1 MPDPKSDVKKLKK
14 SHMSPRSLSQKK
26 MELGDIFHIS
36 NSRTFLNSMNYG
48 YSLLLPI
55 QINSATILATV
66 DTGAQC
72 SLISLELLEKILP
85 NWKELPSCEGPTE
98 GVTASGSIFKF
109 LGNKKIPTTIGGVT
123 KEIRYAIA
131 ASSSDLLLGLGAL
144 NLFKMSLD
152 FQDQG
157 VEVTS
162 MGKSLGVFPIRDSE
176 EDFGHNLDEINAS
189 AGWCG
194 AFTAQIQANVPSNRR
209 LLVSAVDN
217 RLIVPVII
225 DSGDICD
232 QKITLMWKNDSDQ
245 NIRIRAKQQKLVY
258 EVLSPE
264 DEVYTAETLPESITV
279 PGPPLKFET
288 QDPRPINALFYR
300 GPGESA
306 VNVASVLLTASIDDL
321 PNDDEDSHPNHA
333 YMGLGIPVP
342 NNKTPAE
349 VVDEE
354 LDSKLPTHIRDG
366 IKQIFEEYPA
376 TVSMHGWDCGVLSG
390 VDGKPIYL
398 KVPLKAR
405 LPYATKYYSLPDADQ
420 EALEDIVSYLIH
432 HGLARPADA
441 EAQTGSPAFLVRR
454 GEAQYK
460 SPRVVIDIRAVNKFL
475 ACPVATPASDVMSVI
490 ESVGAGGDWASSLD
504 LRQAYWSVKMHPDSL
519 EDGVSNVY
527 LKTRTI
533 TLLRSPTGLSY
544 LPVFWRLT
552 VAGELDKADDGTWE
566 PLADGITHRAELWYD
581 DLIQCSKGNVEVHL
595 QLIRKTVARFAR
607 MQLKINIAKCNFCT
621 DLNQDFLDILGFR
634 LSKNK
639 VSISKPKE
647 TKLLETPSPKNVKEL
662 QSFLGLLNFLRP
674 LLKPSA
680 IHCATKLSE
689 LTSSKREF
697 VWTEV
702 HEKAFQTVKQM
713 IMTQENFIHLP
724 GTKQFRILYT
734 DSSEEM
740 AGGICFFL
748 DSPKDTIIGQRNLL
762 IHDTNERML
771 KTFKE
776 RMGVDE
782 RSQIFSPS
790 KGARKPV
797 PIAVQLR
804 DCVEEFVRVLDIQE
818 VPPKADFVSLLVY
831 AVNSNIRNLTRDKNL
846 KEDKIQ
852 QILADLQQNEMK
864 SKLLEDIPLVL
875 YLVSAILHRSAFYIE
890 MECDDLLVHHCCE
903 RYEDA
908 AAPIVVV
915 SEQGK
920 LHLLM
925 LFADLHL
932 QGHHMK
938 NHVQVTLEEATSPQ
952 MIFNY
957 FQKVMASTK
966 ASKMVKAQGH
976 FSKSFATNE
985 RALPIYQKE
994 ALAILYALDHFYHT
1008 VQDSKMTILVTDSTS
1023 CFFLFSRN
1031 VAQTTKKLARYSLK
1045 LQLSYPQ
1052 VRLLVVK
1059 SKQQMADFFSRLEV
1073 KKQDF
1078 FDNSL
1083 TPVGLN
1089 EEILSKYE
1097 NRLLSWQDIRDITD
1111 QESEL
1116 IVFSDKKL
1124 SGKNIKFYQELDH
1137 EPAKIH
1143 QLNVHGPFKKLNVFT
1158 QFLSRS
1164 NIIEKQKEEWD
1175 MSEID
1180 QYKHH
1185 VVKDGMLFYGNKP
1198 MLPLSLMSIV
1208 ILREHFLNMHGSKKV
1223 LKQNVLTLFHVSEL
1237 KLLDRLIDELTNR
1250 CLVCL
1255 SVKANLNR
1263 KLNYGKFSM
1272 INSEHSIQLDFIENL
1287 PFQTNLLTIV
1297 NVYSRFLTVYVMKKK
1312 STAQV
1317 INFLM
1322 SYIGSNGRIRFL
1334 TSDNASV
1341 FNNRSFER
1349 FLTRMGIYKV
1359 ESVPFHSTARSVVE
1373 KYNQIIQQGLNTL
1386 TFPNSE
1392 KWTEYLPFV
1401 TNMLNRR
1408 RFYKWKISPFEL
1420 EFGRISDEQELSEN
1434 RHEQEEV
1441 HRTHVGPSVF
1451 ARRNRANKMFAE
1463 EIEKIENMMEKAK
1476 ETRNANQN
1484 KARVETIL
1492 EHGSFVMIKN
1502 RYQAI
1507 GTSSKLKLLYEKIP
1521 YRIVSHNK
1529 GGAYYCSNIVS
1540 DVMVR
1545 RHYDDLKP
1553 IKVTHNLDAEIDV
1566 PEEIATLMYSLKVSD
1581 LQEHFPFFQEK
1592 EQSTARV
1599 TRQQRSKESDI
1610 EKMELEDLED
1620 FLQDFA
1626 EEEARGVSWKD

>member
-1 MPDPKSDVKKLKK
+1 MPDTESTLKKLNK
-14 SHMSPRSLSQKK
+14 SHMSSMSPAPDR
-26 MELGDIFHIS
+26 MELSTIMHIS
-36 NSRTFLNSMNYG
+36 NCDVFINSMNYG

-55 QINSATILATV
+55 RINQATILATV

-72 SLISLELLEKILP
+72 SLISLELLEKIFH
-85 NWKELPSCEGPTE
+85 NWRKLPSCEGPLE
-98 GVTASGSIFKF
+98 GVTASGAIFKF
-109 LGNKKIPTTIGGVT
+109 IDNKKIPTTIGGIT
-123 KEIRYAIA
+123 KDIKYAIA
-131 ASSSDLLLGLGAL
+131 AGSSDLLLGIGAL
-144 NLFKMSLD
+144 NLFKMTLD

-162 MGKSLGVFPIRDSE
+162 MGKSLGIFPIRDSE
-176 EDFGHNLDEINAS
+176 ADFGVNVEEIRAV
-189 AGWCG
+189 AGWRG
-194 AFTAQIQANVPSNRR
+194 SFTAQIHANVTANRR
-209 LLVSAVDN
+209 LLVSALDN
-217 RLIVPVII
+217 RLILPVII
-225 DSGDICD
+225 DSSDICD
-232 QKITLMWKNDSDQ
+232 QKTTLMWRNDSDQ
-245 NIRIRAKQQKLVY
+245 DYHIKANQLKLVY
-258 EVLSPE
+258 EPLNPE
-264 DEVYTAETLPESITV
+264 DEVYTTETLPKTIIV
-279 PGPPLKFET
+279 PGPPLKIET
-288 QDPRPINALFYR
+288 QDPRTINSIFYR

-306 VNVASVLLTASIDDL
+306 VEIASVLLTASIDDL
-321 PNDDEDSHPNHA
+321 PTEEEDAHPNHA
-333 YMGLGIPVP
+333 YMGMGIPVP
-342 NNKTPAE
+342 NHKTPVE

-354 LDSKLPTHIRDG
+354 LDTSLPRPVREA
-366 IKQIFEEYPA
+366 IKQIFEEYPS
-376 TVSMHGWDCGVLSG
+376 TVSMHGWDCGILSG

-405 LPYATKYYSLPDADQ
+405 LPYATRYYSLPDADQ
-420 EALEDIVSYLIH
+420 EALEDIVAYLIH
-432 HGLARPADA
+432 HNLAKPADT

-454 GEAQYK
+454 GEAQHR
-460 SPRVVIDIRAVNKFL
+460 SPRIVLDIRQVNKFI

-607 MQLKINIAKCNFCT
+607 MQLKINVAKCNFCT
-621 DLNQDFLDILGFR
+621 DLNHDFLDILGFR

-647 TKLLETPSPKNVKEL
+647 TKLLEAASPKTVKEV

-689 LTSSKREF
+689 LTSSKRDFE
-697 VWTEV
+697 WTEI

-740 AGGICFFL
+740 AGAICFFL
-748 DSPKDTIIGQRNLL
+748 DSPKDTIIGQRNLC
-762 IHDTNERML
+762 IQDTNQSMLSTFQERL
-771 KTFKE
+771 
-776 RMGVDE
+776 GVDE
-782 RSQIFSPS
+782 KTQIFSPS

-818 VPPKADFVSLLVY
+818 VPPKAEFVSLLVY
-831 AVNSNIRNLTRDKNL
+831 AVNSNIRNLTLDKNL
-846 KEDKIQ
+846 KEDKIR
-852 QILADLQQNEMK
+852 QIISDLQQNEMK

-875 YLVSAILHRSAFYIE
+875 YLVSSILHRGAFYIE
-890 MECDDLLVHHCCE
+890 MECDDLFVHHCCE

-925 LFADLHL
+925 LFADFHL

-957 FQKVMASTK
+957 FQKVMASPK
-966 ASKMVKAQGH
+966 AGKMVKAQGH
-976 FSKSFATNE
+976 FSKSFASNE

-994 ALAILYALDHFYHT
+994 ALAILYALDHFCHT

-1059 SKQQMADFFSRLEV
+1059 SKQQMADWFSRLEF

-1089 EEILSKYE
+1089 QEILNKYE
-1097 NRLLSWQDIRDITD
+1097 NQLLSWQDIRDITD

-1124 SGKNIKFYQELDH
+1124 SGKNMKFYQELDS
-1137 EPAKIH
+1137 EPAKIN
-1143 QLNVHGPFKKLNVFT
+1143 QLNVQGPFKKLNVFS
-1158 QFLSRS
+1158 QFLTRS
-1164 NIIEKQKEEWD
+1164 NIIEKQREEWD
-1175 MSEID
+1175 MSEVK

-1185 VVKDGMLFYGNKP
+1185 ALKDDMLFYDDKP

-1223 LKQNVLTLFHVSEL
+1223 LKQNVLALFHVPES
-1237 KLLDRLIDELTNR
+1237 KLLDQLIDELTNR

-1255 SVKANLNR
+1255 SVKANLSR

-1272 INSEHSIQLDFIENL
+1272 INSEHSIQIDFIENL

-1297 NVYSRFLTVYVMKKK
+1297 NVYSRFLTVFIMKKK
-1312 STAQV
+1312 STAQI

-1408 RFYKWKISPFEL
+1408 RFNKWKISPFEL

-1441 HRTHVGPSVF
+1441 QRAHVGPSVF

-1463 EIEKIENMMEKAK
+1463 EIHKIESMMDKDK
-1476 ETRNANQN
+1476 DSRNKKQN
-1484 KARVETIL
+1484 KARVDTVL
-1492 EHGSFVMIKN
+1492 GPGSFVMIKN

-1553 IKVTHNLDAEIDV
+1553 IKVTNHLDAEINV
-1566 PEEIATLMYSLKVSD
+1566 PDEIANLMYSLKVSD
-1581 LQEHFPFFQEK
+1581 LEEHFPFFLEK
-1592 EQSTARV
+1592 EQATARV
-1599 TRQQRSKESDI
+1599 TRQQRAKESDV
-1610 EKMELEDLED
+1610 EKMELEDLEE

-1626 EEEARGVSWKD
+1626 EEETRGVSWKD